1 MFYCMVVM
9 LQCLAILEEED
20 YVHTMFRRNSCVV
33 MMRTYIESSL

>member
-20 YVHTMFRRNSCVV
+20 YVHKKATRGQR
-33 MMRTYIESSL
+33 